1 MSPGELAAV
10 VSATGAAL
18 GGFVTAVSV
27 FTGLHWGHEKA
38 KADAELAREQ
48 VGKVRAERIHT
59 ETTAQLEAI
68 AGGIDERLDALEDV
82 VQTVRNEVTHNHG
95 GSIKDAVLR
104 IEAAQGSIMSALDA
118 HGQVLDA
125 HGQVLARITERQDRD
140 TADIGARITSIEASA
155 QAEHELLRT
164 AMQAQEEA
172 GKWEQL

>member
-18 GGFVTAVSV
+18 GGLVTAASV
-27 FTGLHWGHEKA
+27 LTGLHWGREKA

-48 VGKVRAERIHT
+48 VGKARAERIHT

-68 AGGIDERLDALEDV
+68 AGGIDARLGALEEAL
-82 VQTVRNEVTHNHG
+82 QTVRHEVTPNHG
-95 GSIKDAVLR
+95 GSVKDAVLR

-125 HGQVLARITERQDRD
+125 HGQVLAQITERQDRD
-140 TADIGARITSIEASA
+140 AADIGARITSIETAA
-155 QAEHELLRT
+155 RTEHDLLRT
-164 AMQAQEEA
+164 AMQAQEETE
-172 GKWEQL
+172 KWEQR